1 MCMILTALLCVVL
14 FSLPTVTEAVMKT
27 GSQRPGR
34 FPYLLRWW
42 RRCQKSRRQPEKRNS
57 SPLCQV
63 RGHYTWTH
71 CDRTYIIL
79 SLGLGSSGDEQREFV
94 SCDSVFTPA
103 PSRWASLWPPRARH
117 SPVVT
122 FLCVRVYLRVKYSLC
137 FDLLRAQACVRST
150 RPAWCGP
157 ACQSGRRPSTQ
168 RLARWQHL
176 TVRLTDFPQ
185 TPCFF
190 EILRMKCPYV
200 CVSTL
205 RPSMKLV
212 KFKKGESVGLR
223 LAGGNDVGIFVAG
236 VLEDSPAAKEGLEE
250 GDQILR
256 VRRPCFDSL

>member
-1 MCMILTALLCVVL
+1 MCVILTALLCVVL

-42 RRCQKSRRQPEKRNS
+42 RRCRKSRQQPEKRNS

-122 FLCVRVYLRVKYSLC
+122 FLCECVLACEIFAVLWSPQSPSLC
-137 FDLLRAQACVRST
+137 TLNPASLMWTCLSVRQMPQYPTSRTMTASYGAPHWLSSNSVFFRDIENEMSQMTLCLCVHPQAEHE
-150 RPAWCGP
+150 A
-157 ACQSGRRPSTQ
+157 
-168 RLARWQHL
+168 
-176 TVRLTDFPQ
+176 
-185 TPCFF
+185 
-190 EILRMKCPYV
+190 
-200 CVSTL
+200 
-205 RPSMKLV
+205 
-212 KFKKGESVGLR
+212 GEV
-223 LAGGNDVGIFVAG
+223 
-236 VLEDSPAAKEGLEE
+236 
-250 GDQILR
+250 
-256 VRRPCFDSL
+256 